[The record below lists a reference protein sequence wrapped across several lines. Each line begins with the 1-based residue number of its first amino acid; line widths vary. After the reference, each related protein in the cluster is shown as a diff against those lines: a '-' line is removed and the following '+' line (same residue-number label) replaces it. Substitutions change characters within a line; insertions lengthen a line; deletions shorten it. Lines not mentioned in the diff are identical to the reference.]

1 MELKNPADE
10 NATVRKAYDQL
21 QTYKAYIPS
30 LFNYNTL
37 LIASDGYEA
46 RAGSLTAGFSRFMA
60 WKSIDGKREESRLIN
75 QLEIL
80 IKGLLNKRTVLDLI
94 RHFTVFEKTK
104 KEDPKTGLSTVATE
118 KKIAGYHQY
127 FAVNKAIESTRM
139 AASVRGDRRCGVVWH
154 TQGSGK
160 SLSMVFYTG
169 KLVLKLDNPTI
180 VVITDRNDLDDQLF
194 DTFAGCHQL
203 LRQAPVQAQDREDLK
218 KLLRVAS
225 GGIVFTTVQKF
236 FPDEKGMEY
245 PLLSE
250 RRNIVV
256 IADEAHRSQYDF
268 IDGFARHTRDALP
281 YASFIGFTGTPIER
295 DDRSTRSVF
304 GDEIDIYDIEQ
315 AIADGATVRIYY
327 ESRLVHVGLDEEERE
342 FLDDKVDKVMDVI
355 EPWGRDRLKTKWARL
370 EAIVGNENRI
380 RKVATD
386 LVNHFEQRLEVYDGK
401 AMIVCMSRRICVDL
415 YDEIIKLRPEWHHDD
430 DDKGTIKIVM
440 TGSSADPLAWQ
451 QHIRN
456 KERRK
461 AIGERLKDPDD
472 PLKLVIVRDMWLT
485 GFDAPCL
492 HTMYVDKPMRDHNLM
507 QAIARVNRVFRDKPG
522 GLIVD
527 YIGFA
532 PDLKKALAVYT
543 ESGGTGKPT
552 LDKAEAVAAMLEKYE
567 IVTQIL
573 HGFDYNNY
581 FRASTAEKLSIV
593 LATEEFILGLPDGK
607 ERFVKNVILLSQAFA
622 LSVPDPKALAIKDE
636 VGFFQAAKARLQKFE
651 RDGDGKTEEEVETA
665 IKQILS
671 KAVVTEKVIDIFDA
685 AGIQKPEI
693 SILSDEFMAEIRGMK
708 HKNLALELLKKIL
721 NDEIKIRARKNL
733 IQSRTFLEGLEN
745 AIRRY
750 QNNIISTA
758 EVIEELIKIAKG
770 IKEADRRGEKLNLS
784 EDELAFYDTL
794 EVNDSA
800 VKILGDETLMTIAR
814 ELADRV
820 RKNTT
825 IDWTIKENVRARLRV
840 MVKRTLRKYG
850 YPPDKQRKATETVIQ
865 QAEMLAGERGS

>member
-1 MELKNPADE
+1 
-10 NATVRKAYDQL
+10 
-21 QTYKAYIPS
+21 
-30 LFNYNTL
+30 
-37 LIASDGYEA
+37 
-46 RAGSLTAGFSRFMA
+46 
-60 WKSIDGKREESRLIN
+60 
-75 QLEIL
+75 
-80 IKGLLNKRTVLDLI
+80 
-94 RHFTVFEKTK
+94 
-104 KEDPKTGLSTVATE
+104 
-118 KKIAGYHQY
+118 
-127 FAVNKAIESTRM
+127 
-139 AASVRGDRRCGVVWH
+139 
-154 TQGSGK
+154 
-160 SLSMVFYTG
+160 
-169 KLVLKLDNPTI
+169 
-180 VVITDRNDLDDQLF
+180 
-194 DTFAGCHQL
+194 
-203 LRQAPVQAQDREDLK
+203 VQAQDREDLK

-236 FPDEKGMEY
+236 FPDEKGGEY

-268 IDGFARHTRDALP
+268 IDGFARHMRDALP
-281 YASFIGFTGTPIER
+281 NASFIGFTGTPIER
-295 DDRSTRSVF
+295 EDRSTRSVF

-327 ESRLVHVGLDEEERE
+327 ESRLVQVGLKAEERE
-342 FLDDKVDKVMDVI
+342 FLDDEVDKVMDVI
-355 EPWGRDRLKTKWARL
+355 EPWGKERLKTKWARL

-380 RKVATD
+380 RKVAAD

-415 YDEIIKLRPEWHHDD
+415 YNEIIKLRPQWHHDD

-440 TGSSADPLAWQ
+440 TGSSADPLDWQ

-507 QAIARVNRVFRDKPG
+507 QAIARVNRVFRDKTG

-543 ESGGTGKPT
+543 ESGGTGRPT
-552 LDKAEAVAAMLEKYE
+552 LDKAEAVAAMMEKYE

-573 HGFDYNNY
+573 HGFDYKKY
-581 FRASTAEKLSIV
+581 FRASTAEKMSIV
-593 LATEEFILGLPDGK
+593 LAAEEFILGLPDGK

-622 LSVPDPKALAIKDE
+622 LSVPDPKALKIKDE
-636 VGFFQAAKARLQKFE
+636 VGFFQAVKARLQKFE
-651 RDGDGKTEEEVETA
+651 REGVGKTEEEVETA

-671 KAVVTEKVIDIFDA
+671 KAVVTDKVIDIFDA

-733 IQSRTFLEGLEN
+733 IQSRTFLEMLEN

-758 EVIEELIKIAKG
+758 EVIEELIKIAKR

-784 EDELAFYDTL
+784 EDELAFYDAL

-814 ELADRV
+814 ELADQV
-820 RKNTT
+820 RRNTT

-850 YPPDKQRKATETVIQ
+850 YPPDKQRQATDTVIQ
-865 QAEMLAGERGS
+865 QAEMMAGEC